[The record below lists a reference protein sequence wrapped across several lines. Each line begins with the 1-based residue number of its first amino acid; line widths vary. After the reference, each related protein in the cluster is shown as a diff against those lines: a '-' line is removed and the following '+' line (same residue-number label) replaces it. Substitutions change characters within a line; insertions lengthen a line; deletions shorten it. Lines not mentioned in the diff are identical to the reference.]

1 MNLQIPADSVP
12 IGYSALVDRYALR
25 VIPHHRWSFVATK
38 GMPREL
44 NDGRVVLRSGF
55 ADPSAMT
62 EVDHLTF
69 SLKHDGG
76 NLEILAAVFGAIGDR
91 AHFDAQLVAALQET
105 PNGIYLRRLWF
116 FYEWLTDHTVAMD
129 PMKG

>member
-38 GMPREL
+38 GMPREF

-55 ADPSAMT
+55 ADPPAMT

-69 SLKHDGG
+69 STTSWRS
-76 NLEILAAVFGAIGDR
+76 AASRLGMSS
-91 AHFDAQLVAALQET
+91 
-105 PNGIYLRRLWF
+105 LRCLR
-116 FYEWLTDHTVAMD
+116 
-129 PMKG
+129 